1 LNDNNLFLEHGESP
15 NFQCSFIIYF
25 QEETKKTKKKQNGQL
40 GEKIPNDFYIADIMK
55 NRQETADQTIGV
67 CSELFTLL
75 LSMAMMLSCQ

>member
-1 LNDNNLFLEHGESP
+1 MLFYHLFSRG
-15 NFQCSFIIYF
+15 N
-25 QEETKKTKKKQNGQL
+25 KKNKKKQNGQL
-40 GEKIPNDFYIADIMK
+40 GEKILNDFYIADIIK